1 MHKKKPKLPSKNI
14 IMIVLSV
21 GLIYVLCRYRKLGYA
36 DTFWIKA
43 TFVAYIITVASWLIL
58 TFLNGDDDN

>member
-1 MHKKKPKLPSKNI
+1 MHKKKPKLPNKNI

-21 GLIYVLCRYRKLGYA
+21 GLIYVLCRYSKLGYG
-36 DTFWIKA
+36 DTFWIRA
-43 TFVAYIITVASWLIL
+43 TLVAYSITVASWLIL

>member
-14 IMIVLSV
+14 TMIVLSV
-21 GLIYVLCRYRKLGYA
+21 GLIYVLCRYRKLGYV

-43 TFVAYIITVASWLIL
+43 TFVAYSITVVSWIIL